1 MEVENFCKGEKL
13 KIAEEALQ
21 HLLIHGC
28 CPNVRTYTIMINAL
42 CKDCS
47 FDEAMTLLSK
57 MDDNDCPPDAVT
69 FETIIG
75 ALQERN
81 ETDKAEKLRLEMIE
95 RGLVNDEA
103 RLVHEQ

>member
-1 MEVENFCKGEKL
+1 
-13 KIAEEALQ
+13 
-21 HLLIHGC
+21 
-28 CPNVRTYTIMINAL
+28 MINAL

-103 RLVHEQ
+103 RSDNLVPC